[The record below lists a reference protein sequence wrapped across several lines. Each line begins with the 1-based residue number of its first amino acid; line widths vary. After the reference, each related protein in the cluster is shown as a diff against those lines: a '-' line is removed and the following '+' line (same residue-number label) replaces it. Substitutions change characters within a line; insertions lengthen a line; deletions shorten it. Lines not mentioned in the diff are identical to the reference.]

1 MDHATLQQI
10 ALEVAQVRP
19 TGEVLRG
26 IVQRLAAQTHVALA
40 RIWLMG
46 PGDLCAVCPLAASCG
61 DRTRCLHLRTSDG
74 KSRVDGREYTD
85 LDGRF
90 RRFPLGTRKVG
101 RIGATGRGER
111 HCLRLGREWVVDEAW
126 AEAESIQSFA
136 GQPLVFRGE
145 ILGVLGIFSRSEIS
159 LEQFGWLRTLA
170 DQAAVALANA
180 KAFEEV
186 DSLRRQLEL
195 ERDYLREEVGAA
207 SVGGIVGESPA
218 IRKVLSQI
226 EVVAP
231 SEASVLVQGESGTG
245 KELVAQAIHDRS
257 GRAQASLVRVNC
269 ASIPRELFESEFFGH
284 AQGAFTGA
292 LRERAGRFQ
301 VADGG
306 TLFLDEVGEI
316 PLELQGK
323 LLRVLQEGEYSR
335 VGEDT
340 THKVDVR
347 IVAATN
353 RDLEA
358 EARAG
363 RFREDLYYRLSVFPV
378 RVPPLRERRG
388 DIEALA
394 LHFTRTS
401 GERLGLQGAELR
413 RADLR
418 ALSDYD
424 WPGNVRELQNVI
436 ERALILSR
444 GKRRLSVELPRRSA
458 GAAPGSAAVP
468 GEILTDA
475 EVQALAR
482 NNLLAALERANW
494 KVSGSGGAA
503 ELLDLN
509 PNTLASRMRSLKI
522 KRPRD

>member
-1 MDHATLQQI
+1 MDHAALQEI

-19 TGEVLRG
+19 TDEVLAG
-26 IVQRLAAQTHVALA
+26 IVRRLSAQPEVALA

-46 PGDLCAVCPLAASCG
+46 PGDLCAVCPQAKACA
-61 DRTRCLHLRTSDG
+61 DRTRCLHLRTSAG
-74 KSRVDGREYTD
+74 KSQVDGRDYAGV
-85 LDGRF
+85 DGRF

-111 HCLRLGREWVVDEAW
+111 HCLSEGREWVVDEAW
-126 AEAESIQSFA
+126 VEAEGILSFA

-145 ILGVLGIFSRSEIS
+145 ILGVLGIFCRKETS
-159 LEQFGWLRTLA
+159 LEQTGWLRTLA

-186 DSLRRQLEL
+186 DCLRRQLEL
-195 ERDYLREEVGAA
+195 ERDYLREEVSAR

-218 IRKVLSQI
+218 ITKVLQQI
-226 EVVAP
+226 EVVAT
-231 SEASVLVQGESGTG
+231 SEATVLVQGESGTG
-245 KELVAQAIHDRS
+245 KELVAQAIHDQSQRR
-257 GRAQASLVRVNC
+257 GASLVRVNC

-284 AQGAFTGA
+284 VQGAFTGA

-340 THKVDVR
+340 THRVNVR

-363 RFREDLYYRLSVFPV
+363 RFREDLYYRLSVFPI
-378 RVPPLRERRG
+378 RVPPLRERLG
-388 DIEALA
+388 DLGALA
-394 LHFTRTS
+394 THFVRAS
-401 GERLGLQGAELR
+401 GERLGVSGAELR

-436 ERALILSR
+436 ERALILSQGR
-444 GKRRLSVELPRRSA
+444 SRLRLELPAARSA
-458 GAAPGSAAVP
+458 QAPSAPAE
-468 GEILTDA
+468 GEILSDA
-475 EVQALAR
+475 EVQAFAR
-482 NNLLAALERANW
+482 RNLLAALERTSW
-494 KVSGSGGAA
+494 KVSGAGGAA

-509 PNTLASRMRSLKI
+509 PHTLASRMRSLKI
-522 KRPRD
+522 KRPRS

>member
-19 TGEVLRG
+19 TGEVLSG
-26 IVQRLAAQTHVALA
+26 IVQRLAAQPDLALA

-46 PGDLCAVCPLAASCG
+46 PGDLCAVCPLAASCP
-61 DRTRCLHLRTSDG
+61 DRTRCLHLKTSSG
-74 KSRVDGREYTD
+74 KSRVDGRDYSG
-85 LDGRF
+85 LAGRF

-101 RIGATGRGER
+101 RIGATGKGER

-126 AEAESIQSFA
+126 AGAEGIQSFA

-159 LEQFGWLRTLA
+159 LDQFGWLRTLA

-180 KAFEEV
+180 RAFEEV
-186 DSLRRQLEL
+186 ESLRRQLEL
-195 ERDYLREEVGAA
+195 ERDYLREEIGAA
-207 SVGGIVGESPA
+207 SIGGIVGDSPA

-231 SEASVLVQGESGTG
+231 SDAGVLVQGESGTG

-257 GRAQASLVRVNC
+257 ARSKASLVRVNC

-323 LLRVLQEGEYSR
+323 LLRVLQEGEFSR

-340 THKVDVR
+340 THSVDVR

-363 RFREDLYYRLSVFPV
+363 RFREDLYYRLSVFPIL
-378 RVPPLRERRG
+378 VPPLRERRG
-388 DIEALA
+388 DVEALA
-394 LHFTRTS
+394 LHFARTS
-401 GERLGLQGAELR
+401 GERLGFQGAELR
-413 RADLR
+413 RTDLR
-418 ALSDYD
+418 ALGDYD

-444 GKRRLSVELPRRSA
+444 GKKRLSVELPQGGSGR
-458 GAAPGSAAVP
+458 GAVEAPFA
-468 GEILTDA
+468 GEILTDT
-475 EVQALAR
+475 EVQSLAR
-482 NNLLAALERANW
+482 NNLLVALERANW
-494 KVSGSGGAA
+494 KVSGPGGAA

-509 PNTLASRMRSLKI
+509 SNTLASRMRSLKI
-522 KRPRD
+522 KRPQG